1 MNNIR
6 VFELKFS
13 DFHIDFELLKNS
25 NINTNT
31 RNKVLV
37 KTIEKKTQIDGNT
50 KKIFNNSISTTPSI
64 KTNSSRFVDKD
75 ANKKAIQQRQLN
87 RLIVNKIL
95 LTPSNLAV
103 PVKHL
108 DKVSCKYCAKE
119 FIKKSNKKCL
129 EKH

>member
-1 MNNIR
+1 MHVQNCDSTLNSKNSEFKTSLIDN
-6 VFELKFS
+6 S

-37 KTIEKKTQIDGNT
+37 KTIEKKTQIDGKT
-50 KKIFNNSISTTPSI
+50 RKIFNNSISTTPSI

-108 DKVSCKYCAKE
+108 D
-119 FIKKSNKKCL
+119 
-129 EKH
+129 